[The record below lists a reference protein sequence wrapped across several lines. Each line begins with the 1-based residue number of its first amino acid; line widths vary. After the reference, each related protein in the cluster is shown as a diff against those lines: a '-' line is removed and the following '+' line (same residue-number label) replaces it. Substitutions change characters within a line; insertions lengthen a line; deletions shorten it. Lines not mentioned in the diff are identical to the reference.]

1 MIQFDK
7 HMFHMGWN
15 HQLDKL
21 GFMSPHVGN
30 LF

>member
-1 MIQFDK
+1 MSHFDK
-7 HMFHMGWN
+7 HMFHMGWI

-21 GFMSPHVGN
+21 DFISPHVGN